1 MRAMSLRTIRKYEPE
16 MRRLGVSKVARSPR
30 GFLTAYKRARG
41 KLSRLTPYWRRR
53 DVLMMAE
60 QYAKIGAPV
69 LISIYEGNKS
79 GIGATPHGRLDD
91 WQNNLRT
98 QAYEHEIASVFGG
111 VFRSGKIFLARAR
124 E

>member
-1 MRAMSLRTIRKYEPE
+1 VADHGGADSVTIANVLNVIDDKE
-16 MRRLGVSKVARSPR
+16 A
-30 GFLTAYKRARG
+30 
-41 KLSRLTPYWRRR
+41 RR

-79 GIGATPHGRLDD
+79 GIGATPPGRLDD